1 MVTERQERTISVVI
15 PCLNEAESLQQLAAE
30 LKQVASEHD
39 LLIHVIIVDDGSTDQ
54 TWATIGKLA
63 AEDARVSGIRL
74 RRNFGKASALAAGF
88 AAARGGIIVTLDGD
102 LQDDPREIP
111 KLLSKLEEDYGTVS
125 GWKRKRHDPWHK
137 VWPSRVFNW
146 AVRWLTG
153 VKLHDVNCGLKCY
166 RREAVEEVALYG
178 ELHRFIPVLAEAKGF
193 RAAEVEIEHRPRK
206 SGRSKYGTR
215 RFIRGLLDLLTVKF
229 LTGYGT
235 RPLHLFGGIGLLL
248 LLVGGVGMAYLA
260 FLWVAGQGPI
270 GTRPLLAYS
279 VMAALL
285 GGQMV
290 AMGFLAELFI
300 AYHIRSEPPYSIAE
314 EAPRRYSGEGEGVRP
329 PV

>member
-1 MVTERQERTISVVI
+1 MAAERSQRTISVVI
-15 PCLNEAESLQQLAAE
+15 PALNEAESLPQLTAE
-30 LKQVASEHD
+30 LKEVAAEHD
-39 LLIHVIIVDDGSTDQ
+39 LLIDVIIVDDGSTDE
-54 TWATIGKLA
+54 TWGVIQQLA
-63 AEDARVSGIRL
+63 AADARFSGIRL

-88 AAARGGIIVTLDGD
+88 AAARGAVIVTMDGD

-111 KLLSKLEEDYGTVS
+111 KLLSKLDEGHGTVS
-125 GWKRKRHDPWHK
+125 GWKRERRDPWHK
-137 VWPSRVFNW
+137 VWPSRLFNL

-166 RREAVEEVALYG
+166 QREAVEEVALYG

-193 RAAEVEIEHRPRK
+193 RAAEVEVHHRPRMH
-206 SGRSKYGTR
+206 GRSKFGTR
-215 RFIRGLLDLLTVKF
+215 RFVRGLLDLLTVKF

-235 RPLHLFGGIGLLL
+235 RPLHLFGGIGLLFLILGGAGL
-248 LLVGGVGMAYLA
+248 LYLA
-260 FLWVAGQGPI
+260 ILWLCGRGPI

-300 AYHIRSEPPYSIAE
+300 AYHIRREPPYSIAE
-314 EAPRRYSGEGEGVRP
+314 EAPRRYSEPDQSNRTLV
-329 PV
+329 

>member
-1 MVTERQERTISVVI
+1 MAAERSQRTISVVI
-15 PCLNEAESLQQLAAE
+15 PALNEAESLPQLAAE
-30 LKQVASEHD
+30 LKEVATQHN
-39 LLIHVIIVDDGSTDQ
+39 LLIDALIVDDGSTDG
-54 TWATIGKLA
+54 TWEVIRELA
-63 AEDARVSGIRL
+63 ATDARFSGIRL

-88 AAARGGIIVTLDGD
+88 AAVRGAVIATMDGD

-111 KLLSKLEEDYGTVS
+111 KLLSKLDEGYGTVS
-125 GWKRKRHDPWHK
+125 GWKRKRRDPWHK
-137 VWPSRVFNW
+137 IWPSRIFNL

-166 RREAVEEVALYG
+166 QREAVEEVALYG
-178 ELHRFIPVLAEAKGF
+178 ELHRFIPILAEAKGF
-193 RAAEVEIEHRPRK
+193 RAGEVEVNHRPRAH
-206 SGRSKYGTR
+206 GRSKFGTR
-215 RFIRGLLDLLTVKF
+215 RFVRGFLDLLTVKF

-235 RPLHLFGGIGLLL
+235 RPLHLFGGTGLLFLVLGAAGL
-248 LLVGGVGMAYLA
+248 LYLA
-260 FLWVAGQGPI
+260 VLWLAGKGPI

-300 AYHIRSEPPYSIAE
+300 AYHIRREPPYSIAD
-314 EAPRRYSGEGEGVRP
+314 EAPRRYPDTDRGTQARV
-329 PV
+329 